1 MLECLNDFGMKWDS
15 VCKMCRREGKKLFL
29 KGERCYSSKCP
40 MVKRK
45 YPPGIHG
52 PKGYGRLS
60 EYGLQLREKQGLKRS
75 YGIGE
80 RQMKSYFN
88 KAKKKTGNVGLIL
101 LKFLEK
107 RLDNVVYRAGFASSR
122 RGARQIISYGNIL
135 VNARRVDIPSYQV
148 KIGDVIEPKKKKR
161 IIEKISQ
168 QLSSKK
174 SEELGSRW
182 FSLDRKEM
190 KIKIITEPDAEDFPK
205 DFDTSLVV
213 EFYSR

>member
-1 MLECLNDFGMKWDS
+1 MKWDS

>member
-1 MLECLNDFGMKWDS
+1 MKWDS

-60 EYGLQLREKQGLKRS
+60 EYGLQLRQKQGLKRS